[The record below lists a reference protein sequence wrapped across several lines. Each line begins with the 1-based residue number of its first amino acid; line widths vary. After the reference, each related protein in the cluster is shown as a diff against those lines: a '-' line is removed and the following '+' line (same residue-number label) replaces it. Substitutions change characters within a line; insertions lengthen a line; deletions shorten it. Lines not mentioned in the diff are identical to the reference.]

1 MPNENTDS
9 QVNIARIMIP
19 KISVAAVH
27 ANDTVRQGL
36 EIMKYHRYTSIPV
49 LDGQDVYLGSV
60 TEGDFLRHILATGTT
75 EMKAHEKY
83 RISEIFRPNYCAPL
97 PIYASLQE
105 LSSRSLEQNYVPI
118 VDGRGCLCG
127 IVTRRALILH
137 LNHTITGENE

>member
-83 RISEIFRPNYCAPL
+83 RISEIFRQLLRAAADIRFPAGAYLALAGTELRTDSGRQGL
-97 PIYASLQE
+97 PVRYS
-105 LSSRSLEQNYVPI
+105 
-118 VDGRGCLCG
+118 
-127 IVTRRALILH
+127 
-137 LNHTITGENE
+137 HTPRTDTPSQPYHHQ

>member
-1 MPNENTDS
+1 MDNNEV
-9 QVNIARIMIP
+9 QVNMARIMIP
-19 KISVAAVH
+19 KVSVAAVH

-49 LDGQDVYLGSV
+49 LDDQDVYLGSV
-60 TEGDFLRHILATGTT
+60 TEGDFLRHILSTSTT

-83 RISEIFRPNYCAPL
+83 RISEIFRPNFCSPL

-105 LSSRSLEQNYVPI
+105 LITRALEQNYVPI
-118 VDGRGCLCG
+118 VDGRGCMCG

-137 LNHTITGENE
+137 LSETASAVESGN